1 MYQSTEI
8 GKNIKKL
15 AKIRGIKLKDM
26 FSELGLSKNTT
37 TNLNRGSMISAE
49 SLAEIADYL
58 NCSVDYLLGRK
69 GPFDDP
75 RP

>member
-1 MYQSTEI
+1 MYQSAEI
-8 GKNIKKL
+8 GKNIKKVAKARKILLKTML
-15 AKIRGIKLKDM
+15 AD
-26 FSELGLSKNTT
+26 LGLGRSTMSNMYH
-37 TNLNRGSMISAE
+37 GSMISAD

-75 RP
+75 RS